1 MSGISV
7 PRMSN
12 LARTPP
18 NPKEICRICGADA
31 DGVHFRVTSCRAC
44 AMFFRRWAMDG
55 SKQVCR
61 RATYNCDVS
70 KDTFQQCRRCRF
82 QKCKDAGMSLSRRK
96 YCQAEKPS
104 VRNHST
110 PEVPKPQEVHNP
122 LPRGRSENHRVKC
135 NTNVLRHRIAKIL
148 NNSFYEPSPYKDS
161 LMKALIDAYNK
172 MVPHLEVANVQLV
185 SEFDVDDCMRF
196 CYEQIERIAVWAMR
210 CEEFTQLPLQ
220 DKWKIYR
227 NFWPVFE
234 IIERCSRTM
243 EEFGFDGH
251 PNLYLVTDDKA
262 VDLATVRYISTEMEP
277 EKLATAETYYK
288 QWELTLLR
296 SFVLP
301 AKELNLTTFEVVYLS
316 AYKLWDIDGL
326 ESLDNKTYRIAEKLM
341 SRLNQ
346 ELHNY
351 YRRELRIEN
360 YASRLSKMVKLLT
373 EIEGC
378 VRMRRNIEIAIDVFQ
393 LFGTDLA
400 DSDFFLENET

>member
-1 MSGISV
+1 
-7 PRMSN
+7 MSN

-55 SKQVCR
+55 SKQTPSSNVAVVDFKSAKMPECLFLEENT
-61 RATYNCDVS
+61 AKLKSLQFAITPP
-70 KDTFQQCRRCRF
+70 
-82 QKCKDAGMSLSRRK
+82 QKCL
-96 YCQAEKPS
+96 
-104 VRNHST
+104 NHKKFTIHYLGEGLKTTES
-110 PEVPKPQEVHNP
+110 
-122 LPRGRSENHRVKC
+122 
-135 NTNVLRHRIAKIL
+135 
-148 NNSFYEPSPYKDS
+148 NSFYEPSPYKDS